1 MQALL
6 DDKKTY
12 ETVTKNP
19 FGRVERELNSKLL
32 SLKNEG
38 KLDDKTYRKLQSS
51 DGLPP
56 TIRGSVKYHKEGY
69 PLRPI
74 VNCIGS
80 ALYNTSKYLTEILSP
95 IQNMNNNSVLNST
108 QFAREISSMKIDD
121 DETMV
126 SFDVVSLFTAIPV
139 QKTCHYIRTKLEQDD
154 TLTLRTNLTIDDII
168 SLLDFTL
175 SNNYFIYNDVTYKQI
190 HGCAMGS
197 PVSPVVANICMEVIE
212 NTAIETT
219 QTKPKTWKRFV
230 DDSFSIIKKTA
241 ITSFLN
247 SLNNIDPNISFTI
260 ELEQDN
266 KISFLDTLIIRHG
279 KNLKIDVFRKPTH
292 TDRYLDFN
300 SHHDIKHKISAA
312 RTLIHRALTLP
323 STHASKQDE
332 LNHITTTLKC
342 NGYPDKIIKQIL
354 RDSTLNTIMPSP
366 EELVGQFF
374 KRFDDIDK
382 PSGYVTLPYI
392 SGITDALRRILQKQN
407 IRVAT
412 KPLKTLQRMFPSPKH
427 QIPPEQ
433 RTNVVYNIP
442 CSDCPWSY
450 VGETGRSF
458 ETRKK
463 EHIRSVKNCK
473 KRLKHS

>member
-1 MQALL
+1 M
-6 DDKKTY
+6 
-12 ETVTKNP
+12 
-19 FGRVERELNSKLL
+19 
-32 SLKNEG
+32 
-38 KLDDKTYRKLQSS
+38 
-51 DGLPP
+51 
-56 TIRGSVKYHKEGY
+56 
-69 PLRPI
+69 
-74 VNCIGS
+74 
-80 ALYNTSKYLTEILSP
+80 
-95 IQNMNNNSVLNST
+95 
-108 QFAREISSMKIDD
+108 
-121 DETMV
+121 
-126 SFDVVSLFTAIPV
+126 
-139 QKTCHYIRTKLEQDD
+139 
-154 TLTLRTNLTIDDII
+154 
-168 SLLDFTL
+168 
-175 SNNYFIYNDVTYKQI
+175 
-190 HGCAMGS
+190 HG
-197 PVSPVVANICMEVIE
+197 VIE

-230 DDSFSIIKKTA
+230 DGSFSIVKKTA

-266 KISFLDTLIIRHG
+266 KISFLDTLITQHG
-279 KNLKIDVFRKPTH
+279 NNLKIDVFRKPTH

-312 RTLIHRALTLP
+312 RTLIHKALTLP

-342 NGYPDKIIKQIL
+342 NGYPDKIVKQIL
-354 RDSTLNTIMPSP
+354 TDSTPNTIVPWP

-374 KRFDDIDK
+374 KRFDDTDK
-382 PSGYVTLPYI
+382 PIGYVTLPYI

-407 IRVAT
+407 IKVAT

-427 QIPPEQ
+427 QIAPEQ

-442 CSDCPWSY
+442 CSDSPWSY
-450 VGETGRSF
+450 VGEIGRSF

-473 KRLKHS
+473 KGSSIAKHAWDLDHRIDFNNGKVIDSGNYRTRKTLESSHTAAIMNSDNNSKPLPKQFAALVRKTCNR